1 MSSLS
6 SNNTNNHYQTHYRP
20 TSSFNKTNADSLTNI
35 IIHKDPIPLP
45 STTATPSTTKNTIFY
60 QALQLIQ
67 THKRYAN
74 VSEFSLCNSKDEKV
88 LTYIHNPITK
98 TIFKDG
104 NNITK
109 VNSPRK
115 TEQRVMASQYK
126 VNKLLNN
133 LMHNIIEIEDDDDDV
148 RDSDNNKMITVKK
161 EKRNVEGKEST
172 NANSV
177 CNRLSNDMVEIVND
191 LDEERDVDIKEYYV
205 RKNAKVVKDD
215 CVKEVVEGERV
226 FKGIEE
232 FGEGGESGGEEKEKI
247 YIVDEI
253 KDNVNEDSSV
263 GKHLMFNDG
272 DSKSDDKSNV
282 SDSNNNSIV
291 KQLEFNTETNSLLS
305 STSYTNA
312 YSTPTKQRKA
322 FQISFNTHNNNNLN
336 INPNKHNITHNHNH
350 NHKHIKSHQYKDI
363 SLLLSHNHNHNHTQT
378 KSLSSF
384 LSLNIL
390 PHTHLPSTASTSNYD
405 DDAGNIFNSTF
416 LNNLLHHN
424 TTHLHSP
431 SLILSNKP
439 SLTPTS
445 LAKAYT
451 SIMHICEEFAYK
463 RDTYY
468 LCITNTEHYLSTQ
481 QSSDISLKQLHLI
494 MLTCLELSAKIEE
507 VQIPKLTEYTTLFPS
522 YSFTVSDITQTEQH
536 ILTHI
541 GWRAIPNTMNMWLSW
556 HVCQWDLFIDT
567 VEGVK
572 DDIQGDDVV
581 YFKKKDDKAY
591 YNYRKV
597 TQVVDLFSIDVE
609 NRKYN
614 VQFLVVCAIW
624 VVLGDERGDMYMN
637 VFRRFVEES
646 FGDEVYDSEEFNEVM
661 EYCDKMK
668 GMEFGFEL
676 PLVYQVEGSDD
687 DNEGDK
693 GSYEEFITYMTVN
706 ESILEFMLNKKGL
719 I

>member
-6 SNNTNNHYQTHYRP
+6 SNTNNHYQTHYRP

-35 IIHKDPIPLP
+35 IIHKDSIPLP
-45 STTATPSTTKNTIFY
+45 PPTTTTSTTKNTIFY

-67 THKRYAN
+67 THKRYTN

-104 NNITK
+104 NNIIK

-115 TEQRVMASQYK
+115 TTEQRVMASQYK

-148 RDSDNNKMITVKK
+148 HVHDSDNNMMITVKK

-205 RKNAKVVKDD
+205 RKNERGVKDD
-215 CVKEVVEGERV
+215 CVKEVIEGEERV

-232 FGEGGESGGEEKEKI
+232 FDEGEEKEKI

-253 KDNVNEDSSV
+253 KDNVNEESSV
-263 GKHLMFNDG
+263 GKQLVFNNNDG
-272 DSKSDDKSNV
+272 GDSDDSNV
-282 SDSNNNSIV
+282 SDSDSNNNNSIV
-291 KQLEFNTETNSLLS
+291 KQLEFITETNSLLS

-312 YSTPTKQRKA
+312 YSTPTKHRKV
-322 FQISFNTHNNNNLN
+322 FQILFNTHNNNSVN
-336 INPNKHNITHNHNH
+336 INTNKYNITH

-363 SLLLSHNHNHNHTQT
+363 SLLLSHSHTHTQT

-390 PHTHLPSTASTSNYD
+390 PHTHLPSTPTLSNY

-424 TTHLHSP
+424 TTYLHSP

-445 LAKAYT
+445 LAKVYT

-507 VQIPKLTEYTTLFPS
+507 VQIPKLSEYTTLFPS

-567 VEGVK
+567 VEGVR
-572 DDIQGDDVV
+572 DDIQGDVV
-581 YFKKKDDKAY
+581 YFKKKDDAAY

-597 TQVVDLFSIDVE
+597 TQVVDLFSIDME
-609 NRKYN
+609 SRKFD
-614 VQFLVVCAIW
+614 VQYLVVCAIW
-624 VVLGDERGDMYMN
+624 VVLGDEREDMYMN

-646 FGDEVYDSEEFNEVM
+646 FGDGVYDSEEFKEVM
-661 EYCDKMK
+661 EYCGKMK
-668 GMEFGFEL
+668 GMEFTFEL
-676 PLVYQVEGSDD
+676 PLVYQVNDN
-687 DNEGDK
+687 DNEDDK

-706 ESILEFMLNKKGL
+706 ESILEFMLNKKRL

>member
-1 MSSLS
+1 M
-6 SNNTNNHYQTHYRP
+6 
-20 TSSFNKTNADSLTNI
+20 
-35 IIHKDPIPLP
+35 
-45 STTATPSTTKNTIFY
+45 
-60 QALQLIQ
+60 
-67 THKRYAN
+67 
-74 VSEFSLCNSKDEKV
+74 EF
-88 LTYIHNPITK
+88 I
-98 TIFKDG
+98 
-104 NNITK
+104 
-109 VNSPRK
+109 
-115 TEQRVMASQYK
+115 
-126 VNKLLNN
+126 
-133 LMHNIIEIEDDDDDV
+133 
-148 RDSDNNKMITVKK
+148 
-161 EKRNVEGKEST
+161 
-172 NANSV
+172 
-177 CNRLSNDMVEIVND
+177 
-191 LDEERDVDIKEYYV
+191 
-205 RKNAKVVKDD
+205 
-215 CVKEVVEGERV
+215 
-226 FKGIEE
+226 
-232 FGEGGESGGEEKEKI
+232 
-247 YIVDEI
+247 
-253 KDNVNEDSSV
+253 
-263 GKHLMFNDG
+263 
-272 DSKSDDKSNV
+272 
-282 SDSNNNSIV
+282 
-291 KQLEFNTETNSLLS
+291 TETNSLLS

-312 YSTPTKQRKA
+312 YSTPTKHRKA
-322 FQISFNTHNNNNLN
+322 FQILFNTHNNNSVN
-336 INPNKHNITHNHNH
+336 INTNKYNITH

-363 SLLLSHNHNHNHTQT
+363 SLLLSHSHTHTQT

-390 PHTHLPSTASTSNYD
+390 PHTHLPSTPTLSNY

-424 TTHLHSP
+424 TTYLHSP

-445 LAKAYT
+445 LAKVYT

-507 VQIPKLTEYTTLFPS
+507 VQIPKLSEYTTLFPS

-567 VEGVK
+567 VEGVR
-572 DDIQGDDVV
+572 DDIQGDVV
-581 YFKKKDDKAY
+581 YFKKKDDAAY

-609 NRKYN
+609 SRKFN
-614 VQFLVVCAIW
+614 VQYLVVCAIW
-624 VVLGDERGDMYMN
+624 VVLGDEREDMYVN

-646 FGDEVYDSEEFNEVM
+646 FGDGVYDSEEFKEVM
-661 EYCDKMK
+661 EYCGKMK
-668 GMEFGFEL
+668 GMEFTFEL
-676 PLVYQVEGSDD
+676 PLVYQVN
-687 DNEGDK
+687 DNEDDK

-706 ESILEFMLNKKGL
+706 ESILEFMLNKKRL

>member
-1 MSSLS
+1 
-6 SNNTNNHYQTHYRP
+6 
-20 TSSFNKTNADSLTNI
+20 
-35 IIHKDPIPLP
+35 
-45 STTATPSTTKNTIFY
+45 
-60 QALQLIQ
+60 
-67 THKRYAN
+67 
-74 VSEFSLCNSKDEKV
+74 
-88 LTYIHNPITK
+88 
-98 TIFKDG
+98 
-104 NNITK
+104 
-109 VNSPRK
+109 
-115 TEQRVMASQYK
+115 
-126 VNKLLNN
+126 
-133 LMHNIIEIEDDDDDV
+133 MHNIIEIEDDDD
-148 RDSDNNKMITVKK
+148 DSDNNKMITVKK

-177 CNRLSNDMVEIVND
+177 CNRMSNDMVEIVND

-205 RKNAKVVKDD
+205 RKNGRGVKDD
-215 CVKEVVEGERV
+215 CVKEVIEGEERV

-232 FGEGGESGGEEKEKI
+232 FGEGEEKEKI

-253 KDNVNEDSSV
+253 KDNVNEESSV
-263 GKHLMFNDG
+263 GKQLVFNNNYGG
-272 DSKSDDKSNV
+272 DSDNDDSNV
-282 SDSNNNSIV
+282 SDSDSNNNNSIV
-291 KQLEFNTETNSLLS
+291 KQLEFITETNSLLS

-312 YSTPTKQRKA
+312 YSTPTKHRKA
-322 FQISFNTHNNNNLN
+322 FQISFNTHNNNSVN
-336 INPNKHNITHNHNH
+336 INTNKHNITH

-363 SLLLSHNHNHNHTQT
+363 SLLLSHSHNHTQT

-390 PHTHLPSTASTSNYD
+390 PHTHLPSTTSTLSNY

-424 TTHLHSP
+424 TTYLHSP

-445 LAKAYT
+445 LAKVYT

-507 VQIPKLTEYTTLFPS
+507 VQIPKLSEYTTLFPS

-567 VEGVK
+567 VEGVR
-572 DDIQGDDVV
+572 DDIQGDVV
-581 YFKKKDDKAY
+581 YFKKKDDAAY

-609 NRKYN
+609 SRKFD
-614 VQFLVVCAIW
+614 VQYLVVCAIW
-624 VVLGDERGDMYMN
+624 VVLGDEREDMYVN

-646 FGDEVYDSEEFNEVM
+646 FGDGVYDSEEFKEVM
-661 EYCDKMK
+661 EYCEKMK

-676 PLVYQVEGSDD
+676 PLVYQVEGNDN

-706 ESILEFMLNKKGL
+706 ENILEFMLNKKRL

>member
-1 MSSLS
+1 VF
-6 SNNTNNHYQTHYRP
+6 NNN
-20 TSSFNKTNADSLTNI
+20 
-35 IIHKDPIPLP
+35 
-45 STTATPSTTKNTIFY
+45 
-60 QALQLIQ
+60 
-67 THKRYAN
+67 
-74 VSEFSLCNSKDEKV
+74 
-88 LTYIHNPITK
+88 
-98 TIFKDG
+98 
-104 NNITK
+104 
-109 VNSPRK
+109 
-115 TEQRVMASQYK
+115 
-126 VNKLLNN
+126 
-133 LMHNIIEIEDDDDDV
+133 
-148 RDSDNNKMITVKK
+148 DSD
-161 EKRNVEGKEST
+161 
-172 NANSV
+172 
-177 CNRLSNDMVEIVND
+177 
-191 LDEERDVDIKEYYV
+191 
-205 RKNAKVVKDD
+205 
-215 CVKEVVEGERV
+215 
-226 FKGIEE
+226 
-232 FGEGGESGGEEKEKI
+232 SGSE
-247 YIVDEI
+247 
-253 KDNVNEDSSV
+253 
-263 GKHLMFNDG
+263 
-272 DSKSDDKSNV
+272 SDDKSNV
-282 SDSNNNSIV
+282 NDSNSNSNNNNSIV
-291 KQLEFNTETNSLLS
+291 KQLEFITESNSLLS

-312 YSTPTKQRKA
+312 YSTPTKHRKA
-322 FQISFNTHNNNNLN
+322 FQISFNTHNNNNIN
-336 INPNKHNITHNHNH
+336 INTNKHNITHNQNH

-363 SLLLSHNHNHNHTQT
+363 SLLLSHSHNHNHTQT

-390 PHTHLPSTASTSNYD
+390 PHTHHHLPSTTSTLSNY

-424 TTHLHSP
+424 TTYLHSP

-468 LCITNTEHYLSTQ
+468 LCIANTEHYLSTQ

-507 VQIPKLTEYTTLFPS
+507 VQIPKLSEYTTLFPS
-522 YSFTVSDITQTEQH
+522 YAFTVSDITQTEQH

-567 VEGVK
+567 VEGVR
-572 DDIQGDDVV
+572 DDIQEDVM
-581 YFKKKDDKAY
+581 YFKKKDDAAY

-609 NRKYN
+609 TRMFN
-614 VQFLVVCAIW
+614 VQYLVVCAIW
-624 VVLGDERGDMYMN
+624 VVLEDEKEDMYVN

-646 FGDEVYDSEEFNEVM
+646 FGDGVYDSEEFKEVM
-661 EYCDKMK
+661 EYCEKMK

-676 PLVYQVEGSDD
+676 PLVYQVEGNDN

-706 ESILEFMLNKKGL
+706 ENILEFMLNKKRL